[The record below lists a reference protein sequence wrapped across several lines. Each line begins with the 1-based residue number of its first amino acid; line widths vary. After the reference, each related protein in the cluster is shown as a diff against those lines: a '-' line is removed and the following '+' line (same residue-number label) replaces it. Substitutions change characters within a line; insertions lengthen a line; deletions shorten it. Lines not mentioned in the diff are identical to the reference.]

1 MVPCECAVADCLLC
15 EARLL
20 SGLAEE
26 QVCSVRGLILRETR
40 APGEFVFHQGSPSR
54 HLYVLK
60 AGCVKLAAALP
71 DGREQVLGI
80 GVEGN
85 LLGFEGFS
93 QEVYPYSA
101 QALTPV
107 HVCGVRR
114 ADMTRIL
121 TGNPKV
127 TLDVV
132 RVLNAE
138 LERSKAL
145 IMDLGLRTA
154 PERVASFLLSLVPPG
169 RSWEREL
176 SLPLKRREIAEM
188 LGLREE
194 TVSRVMAGLRRE
206 RVIRTRQGCLQILSL
221 DRLRE
226 LAGFAPADVPTG
238 RFATA

>member
-1 MVPCECAVADCLLC
+1 MTPCECAVADCLLC

-20 SGLAEE
+20 SGLAEQ
-26 QVCSVRGLILRETR
+26 QVCSVRGLILRETY
-40 APGEFVFHQGSPSR
+40 APGEFIFHQGTHSR

-60 AGCVKLAAALP
+60 AGYVKLAAALP

-93 QEVYPYSA
+93 QELYPYSA
-101 QALTPV
+101 QALTPI
-107 HVCGVRR
+107 HLCGVRR

-127 TLDVV
+127 TLDVL

-154 PERVASFLLSLVPPG
+154 PERVASFLLSLLPPG
-169 RSWEREL
+169 RAWDREL
-176 SLPLKRREIAEM
+176 PLPLKRREIADM

-194 TVSRVMAGLRRE
+194 TVSRVMAGLRRD
-206 RVIRTRQGCLQILSL
+206 RVIRTRQGRVQILSL
-221 DRLRE
+221 ERLRA
-226 LAGFAPADVPTG
+226 LAGFAPDDIPEG

>member
-1 MVPCECAVADCLLC
+1 MTPCECAVADCLLC

-20 SGLAEE
+20 SGLAEQ
-26 QVCSVRGLILRETR
+26 QVCSVPGLILRELR
-40 APGEFVFHQGSPSR
+40 APGEFLFHQGGPSR

-60 AGCVKLAAALP
+60 AGYVKLAAALP

-93 QEVYPYSA
+93 QEVFPYSA

-114 ADMTRIL
+114 TDMTRIL

-127 TLDVV
+127 TLDVL

-154 PERVASFLLSLVPPG
+154 PERVASFLLSLLPPG
-169 RSWEREL
+169 RTWEREL
-176 SLPLKRREIAEM
+176 PLPLKRREIAEM

-194 TVSRVMAGLRRE
+194 TVSRVIAGLRRE
-206 RVIRTRQGCLQILSL
+206 RVIRTRQGKVQIL
-221 DRLRE
+221 DFARLRSQ
-226 LAGFAPADVPTG
+226 AGFSPAEVPES

>member
-1 MVPCECAVADCLLC
+1 MTPCECAVADCLLC

-20 SGLAEE
+20 SGLSEQ
-26 QVCSVRGLILRETR
+26 QVCSVPGLITR
-40 APGEFVFHQGSPSR
+40 DMHTPGEFIFHQGAPSR

-60 AGCVKLAAALP
+60 AGYVKLAAALP

-93 QEVYPYSA
+93 QEIYPYSA
-101 QALTPV
+101 QALTPT

-127 TLDVV
+127 TLDVL

-169 RSWEREL
+169 RTWEREL
-176 SLPLKRREIAEM
+176 PLPLKRREIAEM

-194 TVSRVMAGLRRE
+194 TVSRVMAGLRRA
-206 RVIRTRQGCLQILSL
+206 RVIRTRQGRLQILSL
-221 DRLRE
+221 DQLRE
-226 LAGFAPADVPTG
+226 LAGVTPEDVPAS
-238 RFATA
+238 RFASA